1 MGTEYSSWQ
10 LSTFSQR
17 TTSIEPYFSFSASAL
32 VLMTDPTSGVA
43 FWSVAASLSGAYI
56 LGVHK
61 IDRVPF
67 QYDLAPMPESAPYS
81 YT

>member
-1 MGTEYSSWQ
+1 
-10 LSTFSQR
+10 
-17 TTSIEPYFSFSASAL
+17 
-32 VLMTDPTSGVA
+32 MTDPTSGVA

-67 QYDLAPMPESAPYS
+67 QYDLAPMPESAPSS